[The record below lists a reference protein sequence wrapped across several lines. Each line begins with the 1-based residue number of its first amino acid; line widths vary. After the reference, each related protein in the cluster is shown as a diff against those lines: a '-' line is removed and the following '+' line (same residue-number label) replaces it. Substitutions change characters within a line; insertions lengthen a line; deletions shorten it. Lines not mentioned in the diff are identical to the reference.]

1 MLVLSRKN
9 GESIRVGDNIEIT
22 VCQVSGN
29 RVRLAISAPKDV
41 VIRRSE
47 LDETKATKQEE
58 ALRHDPAAEQEKA
71 SLLRRDLPLAMVLT
85 TDFSNVAT
93 SR

>member
-9 GESIRVGDNIEIT
+9 GESIRVGNDIEIT

-41 VIRRSE
+41 SIRRSE
-47 LDETKATKQEE
+47 LDDRQRSE
-58 ALRHDPAAEQEKA
+58 AA
-71 SLLRRDLPLAMVLT
+71 SPPTSDLPLAMILS
-85 TDFSNVAT
+85 TDFSQIAHT
-93 SR
+93 R